1 MKKIIFIFLSITI
14 LGLLLFSNI
23 SSFRVLAKNLLMMIL
38 KFLLKIFFGK
48 EYIEEVD
55 FYRSIFKNQKVLP
68 ETEFQKMKLKKN

>member
-23 SSFRVLAKNLLMMIL
+23 SSFRVLAKNLLNDDTKIFI
-38 KFLLKIFFGK
+38 KKIFFGK

-55 FYRSIFKNQKVLP
+55 FYRSIFKK
-68 ETEFQKMKLKKN
+68 